1 MAPDHYSRLVN
12 TTCCLLPQGVNLTR
26 LLPPNTSYPCC
37 PRIPHQRGIYL
48 YVIVLMLGILGAF
61 LLVIGLLKILN
72 LMQKLYAHLLHRPN
86 YSTMPAETIYNKL
99 DYPMTHKRIIP
110 SPTDP

>member
-1 MAPDHYSRLVN
+1 
-12 TTCCLLPQGVNLTR
+12 
-26 LLPPNTSYPCC
+26 
-37 PRIPHQRGIYL
+37 
-48 YVIVLMLGILGAF
+48 
-61 LLVIGLLKILN
+61 VIGLLKILN

-99 DYPMTHKRIIP
+99 DYPMAHKRIIP